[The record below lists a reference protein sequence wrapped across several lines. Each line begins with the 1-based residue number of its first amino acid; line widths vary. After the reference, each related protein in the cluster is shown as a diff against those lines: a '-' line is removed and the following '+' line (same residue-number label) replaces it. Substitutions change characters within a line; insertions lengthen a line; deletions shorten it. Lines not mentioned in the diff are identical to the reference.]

1 MKKWNSRIL
10 SLALALGLCL
20 SLMPAASAAGVPNF
34 PAAFQGE
41 GYYLS
46 VTPYEFQGEDGWYIP
61 ASARGKRTFHDGLI
75 MVWKNVKEMDE
86 YGYYTGRTYQRV
98 GYADLTGKVVLTF
111 DDWEDPPASPDPT
124 YDAPFSGGL
133 ARYYEWDTG
142 LYGYLNTKGEKV
154 IPAQYAPA
162 FHFSDGVARV
172 KDTDG
177 EFHFIDE
184 TGNVIREM
192 EWCVDNLSEFG
203 EGMAAYEGYM
213 ENGDYFVGFV
223 DKQGQPAITIFRGEK
238 RDYSTKE
245 YLSVSNMGTRAVFSD
260 GYAVLWDF
268 RGGRTRAAYVVIDAE
283 GNQVGVL
290 DAEPP
295 AYVQPMSMKY
305 SEGLIFVKLEDTGAR
320 GGAARPRAH
329 IWTPRGTSCATLERA
344 LSRPMT
350 RT

>member
-1 MKKWNSRIL
+1 M
-10 SLALALGLCL
+10 
-20 SLMPAASAAGVPNF
+20 
-34 PAAFQGE
+34 
-41 GYYLS
+41 
-46 VTPYEFQGEDGWYIP
+46 
-61 ASARGKRTFHDGLI
+61 
-75 MVWKNVKEMDE
+75 
-86 YGYYTGRTYQRV
+86 
-98 GYADLTGKVVLTF
+98 
-111 DDWEDPPASPDPT
+111 
-124 YDAPFSGGL
+124 
-133 ARYYEWDTG
+133 
-142 LYGYLNTKGEKV
+142 
-154 IPAQYAPA
+154 IPAQYALA

-238 RDYSTKE
+238 GDYSTEE
-245 YLSVSNMGTRAVFSD
+245 YLSVETRSVFSD
-260 GYAVLWDF
+260 GYAILYDY
-268 RGGRTRAAYVVIDAE
+268 RGGRRYPAYVVIDTQ
-283 GNQVGVL
+283 GNEVGVL

-295 AYVQPMSMKY
+295 VYVQPMSMKY
-305 SEGLIFVKLEDTGAR
+305 SEGLIFVKLEDTGAQGR
-320 GGAARPRAH
+320 RGAARPRAH